1 MNFERGI
8 NPYETLKV
16 GRKAN
21 AAKVEYFEIKGEI
34 VVHLIPE
41 RVTYKMKKEWSVRE
55 NNTLTFFENF
65 SISENE
71 LRTALMILNKDGIC
85 RDFND
90 YIHELIS
97 MRFLIKMKSYPEGS
111 HSFPID
117 YKSEIEI
124 KTKWVLVIAENSDE
138 FEFAIGK
145 KFQLTFG
152 RTGLDLL
159 YQNELYRIAPPKDGG
174 IKFESKKQ
182 KT

>member
-21 AAKVEYFEIKGEI
+21 AARVEYFEIKGEI
-34 VVHLIPE
+34 VVYLIPE
-41 RVTYKMKKEWSVRE
+41 KLTDKMKKEWNVRE
-55 NNTLTFFENF
+55 NNTLSFFENF
-65 SISENE
+65 YMEENH
-71 LRTALMILNKDGIC
+71 LKTALIILNRDGIC

-97 MRFLIKMKSYPEGS
+97 ENFLKKSKTHDE
-111 HSFPID
+111 FPID
-117 YKSEIEI
+117 YEKEIEI
-124 KTKWVLVIAENSDE
+124 KTKWVLVISENSDE

>member
-1 MNFERGI
+1 
-8 NPYETLKV
+8 
-16 GRKAN
+16 
-21 AAKVEYFEIKGEI
+21 
-34 VVHLIPE
+34 
-41 RVTYKMKKEWSVRE
+41 MKKEWSVRE
-55 NNTLTFFENF
+55 NNTLTFFEKF

-117 YKSEIEI
+117 YKSEMEI
-124 KTKWVLVIAENSDE
+124 KTRWVLVIVQNSEE
-138 FEFAIGK
+138 FEFTSGK
-145 KFQLTFG
+145 KFQLTCG
-152 RTGLDLL
+152 RTGLDLF

-174 IKFESKKQ
+174 IKFESKKI
-182 KT
+182 

>member
-34 VVHLIPE
+34 VAHLISE
-41 RVTYKMKKEWSVRE
+41 RVTNKMKKEWSVRE

-65 SISENE
+65 SISGNE
-71 LRTALMILNKDGIC
+71 LITALIILKRDGIC

-97 MRFLIKMKSYPEGS
+97 MRFLIKMKSYKNNYDNN
-111 HSFPID
+111 SFPID
-117 YKSEIEI
+117 YKKELEI
-124 KTKWVLVIAENSDE
+124 KTRWVLVIVQNSEE
-138 FEFAIGK
+138 FEFTSGK

-152 RTGLDLL
+152 RTGLDLF

-174 IKFESKKQ
+174 IKFESKKI
-182 KT
+182 